1 MSRKLFVM
9 AVCIL
14 TAVAVKAQD
23 FKIGYTN
30 IDAIVFSMPEITGIN
45 SELDTYQ
52 KQLGS
57 QVNTKRSEI
66 STKMQQL
73 EAMAKDPNAAQIVL
87 QERQNEIIKLEENLR
102 TFSLQAEQAYA
113 TKQATLLNPIYEKV
127 QNAIEEVRKEKGYA
141 MILNAQI
148 AGGGGIVLAARDEDN
163 ITEAIFAKLGVPMP
177 TNTNA
182 DGAPAATANTGNGND
197 NGGN

>member
-1 MSRKLFVM
+1 MSRKLFV
-9 AVCIL
+9 
-14 TAVAVKAQD
+14 VAAMMLMTVVAFGQD

-30 IDAIVFSMPEITGIN
+30 IDAIVFNMPEMTGIN

-57 QVNTKRSEI
+57 QVNTKRNEI
-66 STKMQQL
+66 NTKMQALQQ
-73 EAMAKDPNAAQIVL
+73 MAQDPNAAQIVL
-87 QERQNEIIKLEENLR
+87 SERRNEIIKMEEDLQA
-102 TFSLQAEQAYA
+102 FSTQAEQAYA
-113 TKQATLLNPIYEKV
+113 NKQNTLINPVYAKV

-148 AGGGGIVLAARDEDN
+148 TGGGGVVLAAKDEDN
-163 ITEAIFAKLGVPMP
+163 ITEAVFAKLGVPMP
-177 TNTNA
+177 KA
-182 DGAPAATANTGNGND
+182 SEEGAPAASANG

>member
-9 AVCIL
+9 AAMMLMTV
-14 TAVAVKAQD
+14 VAFGQD

-30 IDAIVFSMPEITGIN
+30 IDAIVFNMPEMTGIN

-57 QVNTKRSEI
+57 QVNTKRGEI
-66 STKMQQL
+66 NTKMQALQQ
-73 EAMAKDPNAAQIVL
+73 MAQDPNAAQIVL
-87 QERQNEIIKLEENLR
+87 QERQNEIIKMEEDLR
-102 TFSLQAEQAYA
+102 AFSTQAEQAYA
-113 TKQATLLNPIYEKV
+113 NKQNTLINPVYAKV

-148 AGGGGIVLAARDEDN
+148 TGGGGVVLAARDEDN
-163 ITEAIFAKLGVPMP
+163 ITEAVFAKLGVPTP
-177 TNTNA
+177 KA
-182 DGAPAATANTGNGND
+182 SEEGAPPATN

>member
-1 MSRKLFVM
+1 MSRKLFTM
-9 AVCIL
+9 AAMMLMTV
-14 TAVAVKAQD
+14 VAYGQD

-30 IDAIVFSMPEITGIN
+30 IDAIVFNMPEITGIN

-57 QVNTKRSEI
+57 QVNTKRGEI

-73 EAMAKDPNAAQIVL
+73 EQMAQDPNAAQIVL
-87 QERQNEIIKLEENLR
+87 QERQNEIIKLQENLQA
-102 TFSLQAEQAYA
+102 FSVQAEQAYGK
-113 TKQATLLNPIYEKV
+113 KQAQLLNPVYQKV
-127 QNAIEEVRKEKGYA
+127 QNAIEEVRKEKGYS

-148 AGGGGIVLAARDEDN
+148 AGAGGVVLAGRDEDN
-163 ITEAIFAKLGVPMP
+163 ITEAVFAKLGVEMP
-177 TNTNA
+177 KSTEE
-182 DGAPAATANTGNGND
+182 GAPAATANTGAAG

>member
-1 MSRKLFVM
+1 MSRKLFEM
-9 AVCIL
+9 AAMMLMTV
-14 TAVAVKAQD
+14 VAFGQD

-30 IDAIVFSMPEITGIN
+30 IDAIVFNMPEMTGIN

-57 QVNTKRSEI
+57 QVNTKRGEI
-66 STKMQQL
+66 NTKMQALQQ
-73 EAMAKDPNAAQIVL
+73 MAQDPNAAQIVL
-87 QERQNEIIKLEENLR
+87 QERQNEIIKMEEDLR
-102 TFSLQAEQAYA
+102 AFSTQAEQAYA
-113 TKQATLLNPIYEKV
+113 NKQNTLINPVYAKV

-148 AGGGGIVLAARDEDN
+148 TGGGGVVLAARDEDN
-163 ITEAIFAKLGVPMP
+163 ITEAVFAKLGVPMP
-177 TNTNA
+177 KA
-182 DGAPAATANTGNGND
+182 SEEGAPPATN

>member
-9 AVCIL
+9 AAMMLMTV
-14 TAVAVKAQD
+14 VAWGQD

-30 IDAIVFSMPEITGIN
+30 IDAIVFNMPEMVGIN

-57 QVNTKRSEI
+57 QVNTKRNEI
-66 STKMQQL
+66 NTKMQALQQ
-73 EAMAKDPNAAQIVL
+73 MAQDPNAAQIVL
-87 QERQNEIIKLEENLR
+87 QERQNEIIKMEEDLR
-102 TFSLQAEQAYA
+102 AFSTQAEQAYA
-113 TKQATLLNPIYEKV
+113 NKQNTLINPVYAKV

-148 AGGGGIVLAARDEDN
+148 TGGGGVVLAAKDEDN
-163 ITEAIFAKLGVPMP
+163 ITEAVFAKLGVPMP
-177 TNTNA
+177 KA
-182 DGAPAATANTGNGND
+182 SEEGAPAATANNN